1 VILVSLG
8 FNSSPCIK
16 QLWFSAVL
24 SWGGKRSVADEG
36 EREGALP
43 PQLEVSP
50 DRGEFQGLL
59 CPISGDWELEEKRT
73 RQDD

>member
-1 VILVSLG
+1 
-8 FNSSPCIK
+8 
-16 QLWFSAVL
+16 VL